1 MNNIKKYLTSL
12 IFTAVLSCGAF
23 ASDAGRTALP
33 FLKMDMGARYYA
45 MGGAATAVAD
55 DVTGMTFYNPA
66 ALGMVESFQL
76 GATVSR
82 NAMDMRYQYGGIA
95 FPIPFLSIFGN
106 NPLNIAAS
114 GYVFD
119 KGKLDDVSHRKIGKD
134 WSFTFGIGEHIGT
147 TTWDAFG
154 SSSDLEHYIGITA
167 KYNRSE
173 LPKPV
178 EGNVKGDAFSFDAGY
193 TAVIDKHFGIG
204 VAIRNLGTEIKYI
217 EEKDPLP
224 ATASAGIFFMPVD
237 VNGFDWT
244 LSGDFISYLREKEN
258 RVRIGTEMVLF
269 DLLSIRGGVKL
280 FEEIREEWSVG
291 CGLKLLGFEV
301 DLGTI
306 LNPQLN
312 DDKVYQISLAYKFPV
327 SKKENYNS
335 KNDDYKQYK
344 KKQENTATQRAR
356 RNANPLIYQ

>member
-1 MNNIKKYLTSL
+1 MNNIKKYLTS
-12 IFTAVLSCGAF
+12 IFFMTALYAGAF
-23 ASDAGRTALP
+23 ASDAGITALP
-33 FLKMDMGARYYA
+33 FLKMDIGARYYA

-55 DVTGMTFYNPA
+55 DITGMSFYNPA
-66 ALGMVESFQL
+66 ALGMAESFQL

-82 NAMDMRYQYGGIA
+82 SALDMKYHYGGIA
-95 FPIPFLSIFGN
+95 LPVPFLSIFGN

-114 GYVFD
+114 AYVFD
-119 KGKLDDVSHRKIGKD
+119 KGEVDDISHRKIGKD

-154 SSSDLEHYIGITA
+154 SSSDLEHYIGITG

-173 LPKPV
+173 LIKPV
-178 EGNVKGDAFSFDAGY
+178 EGNVKGEAFSFDAGY
-193 TAVIDKHFGIG
+193 KAVLDKHFGIG
-204 VAIRNLGTEIKYI
+204 VAVRNLGTDIKYI

-237 VNGFDWT
+237 VEGFAWT
-244 LSGDFISYLREKEN
+244 LSSDFIAYLREKEN
-258 RVRIGTEMVLF
+258 RVRVGTEMFLF
-269 DLLSIRGGVKL
+269 DLLAIRGGVKL
-280 FEEIREEWSVG
+280 FDELREEWSVG
-291 CGLKLLGFEV
+291 CGVKLLGFEV

-327 SKKENYNS
+327 SKKEKYTS

-344 KKQENTATQRAR
+344 KKQENTAAQRAW
-356 RNANPLIYQ
+356 RNSNPLIYQ